1 VSIISLIITVVVV
14 GIAMWLV
21 NAYVPMEPRLKN
33 LLNIAVVVLVA
44 LWLVGVVLGVGGLD
58 TVRVGN

>member
-1 VSIISLIITVVVV
+1 MSIISLIITVVVV